1 MNDESEPLPNE
12 HDARQFLRF
21 GFQGIMNDVVEI
33 YSAIQAN
40 SQEIAEAH
48 RQLTEV
54 VKAARAGKAMLNPAF
69 DRSRPARE
77 YALFNA
83 AMAENLSATAIQK
96 MDADN
101 ASVAR
106 LLWMSRVAE
115 CRVKNSVGALFGLSL
130 SFLKNGTF
138 ENIVKS
144 RSAVSAVRKK
154 LANDSKQAA
163 KRQVK
168 ECWDRWQTK
177 PGSYSGP
184 THFARDMLEKFPEL
198 ISVPVIVRWC
208 GAWRTEAS
216 RYSAH

>member
-1 MNDESEPLPNE
+1 
-12 HDARQFLRF
+12 
-21 GFQGIMNDVVEI
+21 
-33 YSAIQAN
+33 
-40 SQEIAEAH
+40 
-48 RQLTEV
+48 
-54 VKAARAGKAMLNPAF
+54 MLNPAF

-96 MDADN
+96 MDADS
-101 ASVAR
+101 ASVTL
-106 LLWMSRVAE
+106 LLWMARE
-115 CRVKNSVGALFGLSL
+115 TENKIKNAVGALFGLSL
-130 SFLKNGTF
+130 AYLTNGTV
-138 ENIVKS
+138 ERLVKS
-144 RSAVSAVRKK
+144 KGGVSAVQKK
-154 LANDSKQAA
+154 LANDPKQAA

>member
-96 MDADN
+96 MDADS
-101 ASVAR
+101 ASVTL
-106 LLWMSRVAE
+106 LLWMARE
-115 CRVKNSVGALFGLSL
+115 TENKIKNAVGALFGLSL
-130 SFLKNGTF
+130 AYLTNGTV
-138 ENIVKS
+138 ERLVKS
-144 RSAVSAVRKK
+144 KGGVSAVQKK
-154 LANDSKQAA
+154 LANDPKQAA

-198 ISVPVIVRWC
+198 TSVPVIVRWC